1 MRSETLENRGSK
13 YGTLISLQRHI
24 ERKIRPFSF
33 GRHSSAS
40 SSEVSRRHIGAGFAA
55 TFPGDRPVSLLPQ
68 RYAIAGA
75 DLLGVLE
82 QPCGTGNDAA
92 DQSGEDCLSGMIEVT
107 VRHRW

>member
-1 MRSETLENRGSK
+1 MRSETLENRGGK
-13 YGTLISLQRHI
+13 YGTLISLQRHT
-24 ERKIRPFSF
+24 EGNIRPFSF

-40 SSEVSRRHIGAGFAA
+40 SSEVGRRHVGAGFTA
-55 TFPGDRPVSLLPQ
+55 TFPSDGPVSLLPQ

-82 QPCGTGNDAA
+82 KACGAGDDAA
-92 DQSGEDCLSGMIEVT
+92 AQPGEKCLSGMTEVA